1 MTYGLELKIGLV
13 VPLTFV
19 LIILLIG
26 QVNAANTTEHL
37 LDNGIKVILIED
49 PKSPMATFQI
59 WYRVGSKDEPAG
71 KTGISHLLE
80 HMMFKGTPRYGSKE
94 FSNIVQRNGGIDNAF
109 TTKDYTVYFQ
119 NLPADRIGLS
129 IELESDRMQNLLLD
143 PKEVKAERD
152 VVMEERRLR
161 YEDDPQNLL
170 YEDTVAAALKAHP
183 YRTPII
189 GWMSDIASIE
199 REDLYRHYRT
209 YYAPHNAF
217 IVIAGSIDKEKI
229 LTELQRHFGSIKN
242 PPERPIRKKTIEPT
256 QTGQRRVYL
265 KKEAEL
271 PYVLIVYPVPSFP
284 HKDSFAL
291 EVLSAVLS
299 RGKSSRLYRSLVYD
313 KKIAI
318 DTFSSYS
325 GFYQEPFLFVVG
337 GTAAPGQRAEDIEKA
352 LLAVIEALKSGAIG
366 DLELQKA
373 KNQIE
378 ASFIFAQDSAHAK
391 ALYTG
396 MFEILGDWRLR
407 DTYLDGIR
415 AVTKEEILG
424 VAGKYLT
431 IDRSTIG
438 TLIPIRRENR

>member
-1 MTYGLELKIGLV
+1 VTYMIELKFGFLVLIAFVFIGL
-13 VPLTFV
+13 
-19 LIILLIG
+19 LISEAI
-26 QVNAANTTEHL
+26 ATTTEYR
-37 LDNGIKVILIED
+37 LDNGMKVIIIED
-49 PKSPMATFQI
+49 PKSPMATFQV

-94 FSNIVQRNGGIDNAF
+94 FSNIIQRNGGIDNAF

-119 NLPADRIGLS
+119 NLPADRLGLS

-199 REDLYRHYRT
+199 RDDLYQHYRT
-209 YYAPHNAF
+209 YYSPDNAF
-217 IVIAGSIDKEKI
+217 IVIAGSVDKEK
-229 LTELQRHFGSIKN
+229 LTSELQRYFGGIKAQSQ
-242 PPERPIRKKTIEPT
+242 RPVRKKTQEPI
-256 QTGQRRVYL
+256 QNGERRVYL

-271 PYVLIVYPVPSFP
+271 PYVLIAYPVPSFP

-313 KKIAI
+313 KKVAI

-325 GFYQEPFLFVVG
+325 GFYQDPFLFVLG
-337 GTAAPGQRAEDIEKA
+337 GTAAPGQRAEDIERH
-352 LLAVIEALKSGAIG
+352 LLLELETLKSGYI
-366 DLELQKA
+366 DNKELEKA

-378 ASFIFAQDSAHAK
+378 ASFVFAQDSAHAK

-396 MFEILGDWRLR
+396 MFEVLGDWRLR
-407 DTYLDGIR
+407 DKFIDGIR
-415 AVTKEEILG
+415 SVSVEDIKRVTES
-424 VAGKYLT
+424 YFT
-431 IDRSTIG
+431 QDRRTVG
-438 TLIPIRRENR
+438 TLIPIKRGNT